1 MNEIKFL
8 FKLVFAVAL
17 AAVVGF
23 FGYWGY
29 KYYVCQGPN
38 ARLGGDYTEFLGKC
52 AIEAKDYARVRNL
65 NDRYCIFVDYSI
77 PSGTP
82 RVFVWSF
89 EKEKVV
95 YKTYTMHGPGMG
107 STAEKPVFSNLP
119 GSKCSS
125 LGHFAVTKVHGTRN
139 KRGFRIKGLDI
150 ANKTAYARGLMIHRA
165 KWVDTNCWR
174 EYIPLQP
181 KCCLGC
187 ITVSSKGMNYLE
199 KLIKGEEKQILLW
212 SFTSESS

>member
-1 MNEIKFL
+1 MKTIKILIGLVLATVIGFL
-8 FKLVFAVAL
+8 
-17 AAVVGF
+17 GF
-23 FGYWGY
+23 WGY
-29 KYYVCQGPN
+29 KYYVCQGP
-38 ARLGGDYTEFLGKC
+38 AAQLDGDYSEYLSKC
-52 AIEAKDYARVRNL
+52 AVEVKDYAKVRNL

-95 YKTYTMHGPGMG
+95 YRTYTMHGPGRG
-107 STAEKPVFSNLP
+107 STAEKPVFSNMP

-125 LGHFAVTKVHGTRN
+125 LGHFAVTKDRGNRN
-139 KRGFRIKGLDI
+139 KSGYRIKGLDV
-150 ANKTAYARGLMIHRA
+150 ANKTAYGRGLMIHRA
-165 KWVDTNCWR
+165 KWVDKNCWR

-187 ITVSSKGMNYLE
+187 ITVSTRGMNYLD
-199 KLIKGEEKQILLW
+199 KLIKGEKKQILLW
-212 SFTSESS
+212 SFASES

>member
-1 MNEIKFL
+1 MKGIKLL

-23 FGYWGY
+23 FGHWGY

-38 ARLGGDYTEFLGKC
+38 ARLGDDYTEFLGKC

-95 YKTYTMHGPGMG
+95 YKTYTMHGPGKG

-139 KRGFRIKGLDI
+139 KRGFRIKGLDV
-150 ANKTAYARGLMIHRA
+150 ANHTAYARGLMIHRA

-212 SFTSESS
+212 SFVSEQ

>member
-1 MNEIKFL
+1 MKAIKIL
-8 FKLVFAVAL
+8 IGVVL
-17 AAVVGF
+17 AAVIGIFGF
-23 FGYWGY
+23 WGY
-29 KYYVCQGPN
+29 KYYVCQGPT
-38 ARLGGDYTEFLGKC
+38 AQLDGDYTEYLSRC
-52 AIEAKDYARVRNL
+52 AVEAKDYAKVRNL

-95 YKTYTMHGPGMG
+95 YSTYTMHGPGKG
-107 STAEKPVFSNLP
+107 STDEKPVFSNLP

-125 LGHFAVTKVHGTRN
+125 LGHFAVTKEHGSRN
-139 KRGFRIKGLDI
+139 KRGYRIKGLDV
-150 ANKTAYARGLMIHRA
+150 ANKTAYGRGLMIHRA
-165 KWVDTNCWR
+165 KWVDNNCLR

-187 ITVSSKGMNYLE
+187 ITVSTRGMNYLD
-199 KLIKGEEKQILLW
+199 KLIKGEKKQMLLW
-212 SFTSESS
+212 TFASKS